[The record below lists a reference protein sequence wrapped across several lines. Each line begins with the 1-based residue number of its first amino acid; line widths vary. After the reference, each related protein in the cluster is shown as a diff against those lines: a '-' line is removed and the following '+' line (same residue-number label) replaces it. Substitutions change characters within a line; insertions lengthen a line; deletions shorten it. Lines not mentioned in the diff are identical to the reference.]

1 MFIEE
6 FKNYIK
12 EEYEDFNGDL
22 IKPYYEIDPISWS
35 KLKEKYDKED
45 IKETLAE
52 ILMQYEPPYMDITE
66 NDAKS
71 EFYSLVDF
79 TYKNLNE
86 YTEVKRNVN
95 TSFFESFEM
104 TNEQEE
110 NYEKS
115 SSKVKK
121 QRQNSLFIETPW
133 FARSEYNWKLSN
145 RVLKRNNTGNK
156 ASNYFQ
162 QKNRWSVDGS
172 VSPGPLRT
180 WSNKDFMTSLMGSL
194 FTLKA
199 EKVDKSSLRTS
210 IGLRKY
216 ICSQFK
222 PNVAKLIYDFYVESL
237 PKEFRDKANKVETVL
252 DFSMGWGDRLCGFY
266 ASNAKKY
273 IGIDPR
279 TENHPIYNQ
288 QKLCYEELLRKQKE
302 THFIESPA
310 EDADLT
316 SFADSVDLIF
326 TSPPYFS
333 VERYSYDDTQS
344 WVRHKNID
352 RWNEDFLHKAL
363 NNVLTTLKKGGLL
376 MVNISD
382 VNATSQGTKGGKQ
395 WLKICDPMNEYLQ
408 SRGDMQYVECFGME
422 MAKRPNCLGIGTA
435 DDIEDSNMDAEY
447 HEREGSFGEPVWV
460 WQKN

>member
-71 EFYSLVDF
+71 DFYSLLDF

-121 QRQNSLFIETPW
+121 QRQNSLFVETPW
-133 FARSEYNWKLSN
+133 FARSEYDWKLSN

-172 VSPGPLRT
+172 VS
-180 WSNKDFMTSLMGSL
+180 
-194 FTLKA
+194 
-199 EKVDKSSLRTS
+199 
-210 IGLRKY
+210 
-216 ICSQFK
+216 
-222 PNVAKLIYDFYVESL
+222 
-237 PKEFRDKANKVETVL
+237 VL
-252 DFSMGWGDRLCGFY
+252 
-266 ASNAKKY
+266 
-273 IGIDPR
+273 
-279 TENHPIYNQ
+279 
-288 QKLCYEELLRKQKE
+288 
-302 THFIESPA
+302 
-310 EDADLT
+310 
-316 SFADSVDLIF
+316 
-326 TSPPYFS
+326 
-333 VERYSYDDTQS
+333 
-344 WVRHKNID
+344 
-352 RWNEDFLHKAL
+352 
-363 NNVLTTLKKGGLL
+363 
-376 MVNISD
+376 
-382 VNATSQGTKGGKQ
+382 
-395 WLKICDPMNEYLQ
+395 
-408 SRGDMQYVECFGME
+408 
-422 MAKRPNCLGIGTA
+422 
-435 DDIEDSNMDAEY
+435 
-447 HEREGSFGEPVWV
+447 
-460 WQKN
+460 